1 MADEHH
7 AGWIEYRTKV
17 EGRWSTPTKLPF
29 RWDDELHVHT
39 LIVTVSL
46 LADIRG
52 RAPTVNEVLA
62 VLVGNVLDLDFEA
75 VRITDIRAES
85 PWFGD
90 PNRARDLRARSEVLG
105 PTTRDRGACDSE

>member
-1 MADEHH
+1 MTDEHH

-39 LIVTVSL
+39 LIVAVSL

-75 VRITDIRAES
+75 VRITDCRGSQSFVIHRL
-85 PWFGD
+85 PDLTLG
-90 PNRARDLRARSEVLG
+90 ARRIA
-105 PTTRDRGACDSE
+105 